1 MAIDYKKT
9 GNAISTLRQEMKLNQ
24 QGLAELMNVT
34 HQAVSK
40 WENGAALPD
49 TPTLLALSK
58 LFGVTMEELL
68 LGEINK
74 TTAKPI
80 DSEFDAVKDYESEN
94 DSVKTEDEAENND
107 DTVNESADE
116 ESDTM
121 DDETFNR
128 VAYMLPF
135 ASREISDKLFLDVV
149 GRHAVSAKRLAKIAP
164 FVSRGVL
171 TDHVIKLVKQ
181 GLDGQEAK
189 NIVIALAPFIDQSA
203 FDIMIEEGYAA
214 IDDKLISSM
223 IPFMSKEKIN
233 ALINSMIKGKI
244 EGKVN
249 TQKNEISVKKSSD
262 TERILDARMKIAVK
276 AVENGNAFY
285 LEEHADELTETQL
298 EELSLM
304 AVRNGDHDVLEAVLA
319 AMQPQTVTRLLD
331 KVSDIDDW
339 EIIEL
344 IGEYL

>member
-1 MAIDYKKT
+1 MKG
-9 GNAISTLRQEMKLNQ
+9 GN
-24 QGLAELMNVT
+24 
-34 HQAVSK
+34 
-40 WENGAALPD
+40 
-49 TPTLLALSK
+49 
-58 LFGVTMEELL
+58 
-68 LGEINK
+68 INH
-74 TTAKPI
+74 
-80 DSEFDAVKDYESEN
+80 E
-94 DSVKTEDEAENND
+94 
-107 DTVNESADE
+107 DE
-116 ESDTM
+116 ESDIM

-203 FDIMIEEGYAA
+203 FDIMIEDGYAA

-223 IPFMSKEKIN
+223 IPFMNKEKIN
-233 ALINSMIKGKI
+233 ALINSMI
-244 EGKVN
+244 EGKM
-249 TQKNEISVKKSSD
+249 TARKKEASIKNNSD
-262 TERILDARMKIAVK
+262 PDQVSNVRMKIAVK
-276 AVENGNAFY
+276 AVEKGNAFY

-304 AVRNGDHDVLEAVLA
+304 AVRNGDHDVLEAVLS
-319 AMQPQTVTRLLD
+319 AMQSQTVTRLLD